1 MDHGWRHGIRR
12 FTHPGGPLGLG
23 LDTSVNALLLDQLQQ
38 RLGYCFRDRDLLL
51 LALSHRSVGAR
62 NNERLEFLGD
72 ALVNFVVAEALFD
85 RFPNVKEGVLSR
97 LRATLVCRDGLA
109 QLAHQFDIAP
119 CLLLGSGERKGG
131 GRQRESILADALEA
145 IVGAMIKDSSTAE
158 AATVVAQWFA
168 PEVAVIDESA
178 GLDAK
183 TRLQELLQAK
193 GYLVPTYALL
203 DTCGEDHA
211 LVFTVRC
218 DIGEMAPAT
227 QGTGSSRRKAE
238 QAAATT
244 MLEQLARD

>member
-1 MDHGWRHGIRR
+1 LATD
-12 FTHPGGPLGLG
+12 GP
-23 LDTSVNALLLDQLQQ
+23 SNALKLEQLQR
-38 RLGYCFRDRDLLL
+38 RLGYHFRDQDLLL
-51 LALSHRSVGAR
+51 LALSHRSVGTR

-85 RFPNVKEGVLSR
+85 RFPEVKEGVLSR

-109 QLAHQFDIAP
+109 HLAHQFDIAS
-119 CLLLGSGERKGG
+119 CLLLGLGERKGG

-145 IVGAMIKDSSTAE
+145 IVGAMIKDSSTTE

-183 TRLQELLQAK
+183 TRLQELLQAQ